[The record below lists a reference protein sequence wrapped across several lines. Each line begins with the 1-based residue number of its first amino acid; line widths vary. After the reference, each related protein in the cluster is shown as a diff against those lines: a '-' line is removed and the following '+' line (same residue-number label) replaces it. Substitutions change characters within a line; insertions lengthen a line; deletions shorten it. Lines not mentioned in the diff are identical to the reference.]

1 MSSTAA
7 EEVPG
12 EQSADD
18 EQQQQY
24 EPEPPVALGRRPCR
38 LGDLL
43 LRDGGGG
50 GEESPDQ
57 LVDAAR
63 TCAASARTVDPV
75 EPRRLLVRGEGREP
89 VARLWGTIE
98 RRCDVGRKLSAS
110 CHRPLLPVRGRTN
123 RQSQA
128 DFLPMLA
135 APPTP
140 LICIDPGHGT
150 IPAIGRQT
158 EPIGPGSS
166 QLKIKDGGGTAGEAP
181 VALAIALKTRALLKG
196 DGYRV
201 AMTRTGRTYAGGNIE
216 RARFCNVRH
225 AALMIRI
232 HADGSTDRSL
242 HGVKTLVP
250 ALHRGW
256 TDDIYASSIRAAR
269 KVQSAVV
276 RQTRALDLGLVQ
288 RSDLTGFNW
297 ANVPAVLVECGFM
310 TNPAEARLLRSN
322 AYQLKIARGLT
333 AGAEAFAPL

>member
-1 MSSTAA
+1 M
-7 EEVPG
+7 V
-12 EQSADD
+12 
-18 EQQQQY
+18 
-24 EPEPPVALGRRPCR
+24 
-38 LGDLL
+38 
-43 LRDGGGG
+43 
-50 GEESPDQ
+50 
-57 LVDAAR
+57 
-63 TCAASARTVDPV
+63 
-75 EPRRLLVRGEGREP
+75 
-89 VARLWGTIE
+89 
-98 RRCDVGRKLSAS
+98 
-110 CHRPLLPVRGRTN
+110 
-123 RQSQA
+123 
-128 DFLPMLA
+128 A
-135 APPTP
+135 APPIP

-166 QLKIKDGGGTAGEAP
+166 QLKIKDGGGTAGEAR

-250 ALHRGW
+250 VLHRGW
-256 TDDIYASSIRAAR
+256 TDDIYASSVRAAR

-276 RQTRALDLGLVQ
+276 RQTRAVDLGLVQ

>member
-1 MSSTAA
+1 
-7 EEVPG
+7 
-12 EQSADD
+12 
-18 EQQQQY
+18 
-24 EPEPPVALGRRPCR
+24 
-38 LGDLL
+38 
-43 LRDGGGG
+43 
-50 GEESPDQ
+50 
-57 LVDAAR
+57 
-63 TCAASARTVDPV
+63 
-75 EPRRLLVRGEGREP
+75 
-89 VARLWGTIE
+89 
-98 RRCDVGRKLSAS
+98 
-110 CHRPLLPVRGRTN
+110 
-123 RQSQA
+123 
-128 DFLPMLA
+128 MLA

-166 QLKIKDGGGTAGEAP
+166 QLKIKDGGGTTGEAP
-181 VALAIALKTRALLKG
+181 VALAIALKTRALLKR

-256 TDDIYASSIRAAR
+256 TDDIYASSVRAAR
-269 KVQSAVV
+269 MVQSAVV
-276 RQTRALDLGLVQ
+276 QQTRALDLGLLQ

>member
-1 MSSTAA
+1 
-7 EEVPG
+7 
-12 EQSADD
+12 
-18 EQQQQY
+18 
-24 EPEPPVALGRRPCR
+24 
-38 LGDLL
+38 
-43 LRDGGGG
+43 
-50 GEESPDQ
+50 
-57 LVDAAR
+57 
-63 TCAASARTVDPV
+63 
-75 EPRRLLVRGEGREP
+75 
-89 VARLWGTIE
+89 
-98 RRCDVGRKLSAS
+98 
-110 CHRPLLPVRGRTN
+110 
-123 RQSQA
+123 
-128 DFLPMLA
+128 MLA

-181 VALAIALKTRALLKG
+181 VALAIALKTRALLKR

-256 TDDIYASSIRAAR
+256 TDDIYASSVRAAR
-269 KVQSAVV
+269 MVQSAVV
-276 RQTRALDLGLVQ
+276 QQTRALDLGLVQ

-322 AYQLKIARGLT
+322 AYQLKVARGLT